1 MTDEIRDSDAGAGGR
16 VEGIGG
22 IFFRSSDP
30 AALRAW
36 YVQHLGIPSL
46 PGTTGFWWRHDEAP
60 ERRGHTV
67 WAPFDA
73 DTEYFGDG
81 GSEAEQPA
89 DWMINYR
96 VADLDAMLVR
106 LRSEGV
112 EVDAQVEESE
122 YGRFGWAIDPEGHRF
137 ELWEPPPGQ

>member
-1 MTDEIRDSDAGAGGR
+1 MTSEDHGGR
-16 VEGIGG
+16 IEGIGG
-22 IFFRSSDP
+22 IFFRSRDP

-36 YVQHLGIPSL
+36 YVEHLDLPSEM
-46 PGTTGFWWRHDEAP
+46 GTTLFPWRHDEDP

-73 DTEYFGDG
+73 DSSYFGDG
-81 GSEAEQPA
+81 AELSERPA

-96 VADLDAMLVR
+96 VDDLDAVLAR

-112 EVDAQVEESE
+112 EVVDRIEDSE
-122 YGRFGWAIDPEGHRF
+122 FGRFGWAIDLEGHRF